1 MCITAPR
8 NEDTEKINENN
19 NDAVENKSVTEIID
33 DISIRQA
40 NVHKL
45 LTKED
50 GRFGHIHKIIG
61 SAALAHYI
69 YRTYLVI
76 TTGSMQ
82 VNIYM
87 YIYMCTYVYIC
98 IHIYTYKYMYMYVC
112 MYVCKHLVKFPLQKR

>member
-8 NEDTEKINENN
+8 NEDTEKIHENN
-19 NDAVENKSVTEIID
+19 NDAVEKLSVTEIID

-61 SAALAHYI
+61 FAALAHYI
-69 YRTYLVI
+69 YRTYLLI

-82 VNIYM
+82 VNIYIYIYIYVYIYIYM
-87 YIYMCTYVYIC
+87 YIYIC
-98 IHIYTYKYMYMYVC
+98 ICMYV
-112 MYVCKHLVKFPLQKR
+112 MYVCKGPS

>member
-1 MCITAPR
+1 MCITERESTR
-8 NEDTEKINENN
+8 NEDTDNDS
-19 NDAVENKSVTEIID
+19 DAVEKKSVTEIIS

-69 YRTYLVI
+69 YRSYLLV

-82 VNIYM
+82 V
-87 YIYMCTYVYIC
+87 
-98 IHIYTYKYMYMYVC
+98 K
-112 MYVCKHLVKFPLQKR
+112 